1 MSALP
6 EEEKVPRKGRTDSR
20 FPVRK
25 RVAVVIASLQSI
37 AGIRNDVAGCRN
49 KAGQT
54 PETSRKEINR
64 IPCARK

>member
-6 EEEKVPRKGRTDSR
+6 EEEKTRRKGRTDLYFR
-20 FPVRK
+20 VGK
-25 RVAVVIASLQSI
+25 RVAVVIASVQSI